1 MSKIKK
7 SNIFLGAIFFII
19 VALSATYYIGFYPKT
34 EVKSINSSSNFNEK
48 ILLDKLTANHL
59 NLSSKGISL
68 ETSLTLSEDDL
79 TDLFISLIKD
89 SNAKISDMLTG
100 LKVDIADNKIN
111 ILFHLKYN
119 GIPLEGNMIFT
130 GKLINNK
137 CTFHYE
143 SGNLGFININK
154 DLIFSR
160 LKSNEFIYI
169 DKNSGDIILAN
180 NLKGIEIKDFKVNN
194 NEIIIDVKGTLTLD
208 DLKKLR

>member
-1 MSKIKK
+1 MSKVKK
-7 SNIFLGAIFFII
+7 FNIFLGTIFFII

-34 EVKSINSSSNFNEK
+34 EVKNINSSSNFNEK

-59 NLSSKGISL
+59 NLSSKEISL

-89 SNAKISDMLTG
+89 SNAKISDTLTG

-143 SGNLGFININK
+143 SGHLGFININK
-154 DLIFSR
+154 DLVFSR

-169 DKNSGDIILAN
+169 DKNSGDIVLAN